1 MLFWVLL
8 FLLVRVCVCVYMC
21 YLENLE
27 FAMNVKHFSAPAKES
42 RWIGSKQN
50 IGSIILSLKKKNYIY
65 IYLIFLKKKKEKHP
79 LGNLHTSQTLVAAVG
94 GSGWEAA
101 LFLAVCAEDGNCSL
115 LLQDLLLVSAFNG
128 VHLSDQISQ
137 TCVKGDC
144 NQTCHSLLL
153 MANLQTGLFLSV
165 KYWNVVFPFH

>member
-1 MLFWVLL
+1 MSG
-8 FLLVRVCVCVYMC
+8 Y
-21 YLENLE
+21 
-27 FAMNVKHFSAPAKES
+27 FSAPARES

-50 IGSIILSLKKKNYIY
+50 IGSIILSLNIYIY
-65 IYLIFLKKKKEKHP
+65 IYVYICTFFIFFFKKKKEKNP

-101 LFLAVCAEDGNCSL
+101 LFLDVCAEDGNCSL

-137 TCVKGDC
+137 TCVKGNC
-144 NQTCHSLLL
+144 NQMCHPLLL